1 MSKSFHDKERR
12 VSKKYHQEMI
22 DAVNN
27 GNPSMAEKCQDYLS
41 NKKIKRYGNLRKQK
55 ALQKVKIRRKERKNN
70 NKITGSHDQ

>member
-1 MSKSFHDKERR
+1 MSKSFRDKERR
-12 VSKKYHQEMI
+12 VSKKCHQEMI

-27 GNPSMAEKCQDYLS
+27 KNPSMAEKCQDYLS

-70 NKITGSHDQ
+70 NKITDFHDQ

>member
-1 MSKSFHDKERR
+1 
-12 VSKKYHQEMI
+12 MI